1 MRLKLRVTPKS
12 RADEIL
18 GLREDGVLHVRVS
31 AAPEDGKANEAVL
44 KLLSRA
50 LGLPKGAV
58 RLKGGAASRD
68 KWIELDG
75 LDAAELKRLL
85 GHKST

>member
-1 MRLKLRVTPKS
+1 VRLKLRVTPKS

-31 AAPEDGKANEAVL
+31 AAPEDGKANAAVL

-58 RLKGGAASRD
+58 RLKGGAASRE

-75 LDAAELKRLL
+75 IDAAELGRRL
-85 GHKST
+85 GRKPT

>member
-1 MRLKLRVTPKS
+1 VRLKLRVTPKS

-31 AAPEDGKANEAVL
+31 AAPEEGKANEAVL
-44 KLLSRA
+44 GLLSRA
-50 LGLPKGAV
+50 LGLPKSAV

-75 LDAAELKRLL
+75 IDAAELERRL
-85 GHKST
+85 GRKST

>member
-1 MRLKLRVTPKS
+1 VRLKLRVTPKS

-31 AAPEDGKANEAVL
+31 AAPEDGKANAAVL

-50 LGLPKGAV
+50 LGLAKGAV
-58 RLKGGAASRD
+58 RLKGGAASRE

-75 LDAAELKRLL
+75 IDAVELERRL
-85 GHKST
+85 GRKST